1 MALTVRQENDI
12 IGIKM
17 KGKEF
22 KIKQYADDTQIFSEF
37 HEMSILKIIEIFDN
51 FAAAS
56 GMTINFNKSEILRLW
71 SIRHSDAHIE
81 SGKQLVWKNEN
92 ITVLGITIPVDLAQ
106 LTQIN
111 VDPIITK
118 IKNLIKIWSWRRL
131 TLYGKNC
138 IINSLLSS
146 QLIYR
151 FTVLPTPT
159 PQTLKEIDQLMFGY
173 LWNNKSHKI
182 AKNIVKNTYN
192 KGGLKM
198 IDIVKKNN
206 ALKISWVG
214 RIYKNREYSTCPLL
228 DEYTKAPIKFL
239 LKCNIA
245 DGDAPQCWTKKPSQ
259 LWIDIFKLWCMYNF
273 KNYREVKDP
282 INEMLW
288 FNSNIKIDSRIVYF
302 KEMHEKGIEYISD
315 LVSSTKIFYTFQQ
328 LQEKYRIKM
337 SFLKYHS

>member
-1 MALTVRQENDI
+1 
-12 IGIKM
+12 
-17 KGKEF
+17 
-22 KIKQYADDTQIFSEF
+22 
-37 HEMSILKIIEIFDN
+37 MSILKIIEIFDN

-56 GMTINFNKSEILRLW
+56 GMTINFNKSEILRLE

-111 VDPIITK
+111 MDPIITK
-118 IKNLIKIWSWRRL
+118 IQNLIKIGSWRRL
-131 TLYGKNC
+131 TLYGKIC

-146 QLIYR
+146 QLIYIL
-151 FTVLPTPT
+151 TVLPTPT

-182 AKNIVKNTYN
+182 AKNIVTNTYN

-214 RIYKNREYSTCPLL
+214 RIYKNREYSICPLL

-245 DGDAPQCWTKKPSQ
+245 DGDAPQCWTKN
-259 LWIDIFKLWCMYNF
+259 IH
-273 KNYREVKDP
+273 NYGLTFSSYGVCTT
-282 INEMLW
+282 
-288 FNSNIKIDSRIVYF
+288 SKITG
-302 KEMHEKGIEYISD
+302 K
-315 LVSSTKIFYTFQQ
+315 
-328 LQEKYRIKM
+328 
-337 SFLKYHS
+337 